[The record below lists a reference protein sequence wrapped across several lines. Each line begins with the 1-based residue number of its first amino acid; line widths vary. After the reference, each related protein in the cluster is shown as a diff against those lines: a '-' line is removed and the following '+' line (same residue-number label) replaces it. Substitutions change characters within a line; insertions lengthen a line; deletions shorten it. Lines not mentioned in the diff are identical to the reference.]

1 MNEFQFS
8 EKPCLKKEV
17 RSNLRRQA
25 VLTSDLLM
33 HMRQQ
38 NVEVESMVSTFV
50 YSFPVS
56 RMSASVMQGSTELY
70 SKDLCAWLLRLP
82 NSHCHCQPGLE
93 LPTRHPSVSLKV
105 SPESFNS
112 GGKNL
117 PSVSASDM
125 SWIGILD

>member
-1 MNEFQFS
+1 MSELQFS

-25 VLTSDLLM
+25 VLTSDLHM
-33 HMRQQ
+33 HMCQHS
-38 NVEVESMVSTFV
+38 VEVENMVSTFV
-50 YSFPVS
+50 YSFPAS
-56 RMSASVMQGSTELY
+56 RISASVMQGSTKLY

-93 LPTRHPSVSLKV
+93 LPTRHTSVSLKM

-112 GGKNL
+112 GGINL